1 MLSMATDTAQATRI
15 ATPPHLL
22 ELVGRARRSFEA
34 DPGLARRYLD
44 EISDLLTG
52 RGDDAIDPAL
62 IPSAVGPST
71 SGIAKGGLAAWQI
84 RRVRDHI
91 DGHLDETILIEDLA
105 GVARLSSGH
114 FCRAFK
120 VSTGE
125 TPHAYVVRQRIR
137 LAQRLMLSTKDTL
150 SQIACA
156 CGLTDQAH
164 LTRLFRRLVN
174 DTPLAWRRSWRA
186 A

>member
-1 MLSMATDTAQATRI
+1 MLSISMNASDAAWLK
-15 ATPPHLL
+15 TPPYLL
-22 ELVGRARRSFEA
+22 ELLGRAQRSVEA
-34 DPGLARRYLD
+34 DPGLARQCLD

-52 RGDDAIDPAL
+52 RGNDAIDRAL
-62 IPSAVGPST
+62 IPSAVDPAC
-71 SGIAKGGLAAWQI
+71 SGVAKGGLAAWQI
-84 RRVRDHI
+84 RRVRGHI
-91 DGHLDETILIEDLA
+91 EEHLDETILIEDLA

-137 LAQRLMLSTKDTL
+137 LAQRLMLSTKDSL

-174 DTPLAWRRSWRA
+174 DTPLAWRRAWTA